1 MIGGILLQSYCLLL
15 KFVLNGYP
23 FNEFLQE
30 FMVWCVFYGDSLRF
44 YDNHRETGCLT
55 DYLKKMQRRCQRDK
69 KPQKPET
76 YNTIDR
82 RKERRTMI

>member
-30 FMVWCVFYGDSLRF
+30 FMVWSVFLWGFFKILRQSSRNWLF
-44 YDNHRETGCLT
+44 NRLFKKDAKEMSKGQETPETG
-55 DYLKKMQRRCQRDK
+55 DIQHH
-69 KPQKPET
+69 
-76 YNTIDR
+76 
-82 RKERRTMI
+82 